1 MEFFKEIAAVL
12 QDGQQITLTIRKNGE
27 NLAMS
32 LLSDTKGVKD
42 KAVDNIVP
50 IVANGT
56 PEEFEEGFIK
66 ALQSVGKAQGLV
78 TNIKEFEESVETA
91 RKASEMAKKEKDIKA
106 KNKKTFD
113 DLIALARKNNDEHK
127 FKDAKAI
134 LKKAEAV
141 PDADKK
147 LIATV
152 EKEILQ
158 VSGEGLMFGAE
169 EDKSDG
175 KDVKTSEDDAT
186 AAAFQD
192 AMELDDDDNDTDN
205 EPIEEEE

>member
-91 RKASEMAKKEKDIKA
+91 RKASEMAKKEKDAKA
-106 KNKKTFD
+106 KNKKQFD
-113 DLIALARKNNDEHK
+113 ELIALARKNKDEHK

-134 LKKAEAV
+134 LQKAANV

-147 LIATV
+147 LIDTV

-158 VSGEGLMFGAE
+158 VSGEGSMFGPE
-169 EDKSDG
+169 PDKSDG
-175 KDVKTSEDDAT
+175 KDISTSDSA
-186 AAAFQD
+186 AAAFKD
-192 AMELDDDDNDTDN
+192 AMELSDDDENDDNNDN
-205 EPIEEEE
+205 ENEEE

>member
-1 MEFFKEIAAVL
+1 MEFFKEIAEVL
-12 QDGQQITLTIRKNGE
+12 QDGQQLVLTIRKVGQ
-27 NLAMS
+27 NLAVS
-32 LLSDTKGVKD
+32 ILSDTKGVKD

-50 IVANGT
+50 IVVNGT
-56 PEEFEEGFIK
+56 PEEFEDGFIS
-66 ALQSVGKAQGLV
+66 AIQSVGKAQGLV

-91 RKASEMAKKEKDIKA
+91 RKASEMAKKEKDAKA

-113 DLIALARKNNDEHK
+113 DLIDLARKNKDEHK

-134 LKKAEAV
+134 LQKAANV

-147 LIATV
+147 LIDTV

-158 VSGEGLMFGAE
+158 VSGEGSMFGPE
-169 EDKSDG
+169 PDKSDG
-175 KDVKTSEDDAT
+175 KDVGTSDST

-192 AMELDDDDNDTDN
+192 AMELSDDDDENEDNDDN
-205 EPIEEEE
+205 E

>member
-1 MEFFKEIAAVL
+1 MEFFKEVAAVL

-56 PEEFEEGFIK
+56 PEEFEEGFIQ

-91 RKASEMAKKEKDIKA
+91 RKASEMAKKEKDAKA
-106 KNKKTFD
+106 KNKKQFD
-113 DLIALARKNNDEHK
+113 ELIALARKNKDEHK

-134 LKKAEAV
+134 LQKAAAV

-147 LIATV
+147 LIDTV

-158 VSGEGLMFGAE
+158 VSGEGSMFGPE
-169 EDKSDG
+169 PDKSDG
-175 KDVKTSEDDAT
+175 KDVKQEDDAT
-186 AAAFQD
+186 AAAFAN
-192 AMELDDDDNDTDN
+192 AMELDDDEIDNTDD
-205 EPIEEEE
+205 EPIEEE

>member
-1 MEFFKEIAAVL
+1 MEFFKEVAAVL

-56 PEEFEEGFIK
+56 PEEFEEGFIQ

-91 RKASEMAKKEKDIKA
+91 RKASEMAKKEKDAKA
-106 KNKKTFD
+106 KNKKQFD
-113 DLIALARKNNDEHK
+113 ELIALARKNKDEHK

-134 LKKAEAV
+134 LQKAAAV

-147 LIATV
+147 LIDTV

-158 VSGEGLMFGAE
+158 VSGEGSMFGPE
-169 EDKSDG
+169 PDKSDG
-175 KDVKTSEDDAT
+175 KDVKQEDDAT
-186 AAAFQD
+186 AAAFAN
-192 AMELDDDDNDTDN
+192 AMELDDDENDNTDD
-205 EPIEEEE
+205 EPIEEE

>member
-27 NLAMS
+27 NLAVS
-32 LLSDTKGVKD
+32 ILSDTKGVKD

-91 RKASEMAKKEKDIKA
+91 RKASEMAKKEHEEREGHQGQEQEDI
-106 KNKKTFD
+106 
-113 DLIALARKNNDEHK
+113 RR
-127 FKDAKAI
+127 
-134 LKKAEAV
+134 
-141 PDADKK
+141 PDC
-147 LIATV
+147 
-152 EKEILQ
+152 
-158 VSGEGLMFGAE
+158 
-169 EDKSDG
+169 
-175 KDVKTSEDDAT
+175 
-186 AAAFQD
+186 
-192 AMELDDDDNDTDN
+192 
-205 EPIEEEE
+205 PRP